1 MHVDDDDAIRAVT
14 QVALERVG
22 DFTLLSCSSGAEALQ
37 CAEHFAPQMILL
49 DVMMPELDGPTTLE
63 HLKQETDL
71 GNVLVVFMTAKV
83 QEREIA
89 RYRALGACDVIIKP
103 FDPMTLSDRLH
114 SIWIQHNV

>member
-1 MHVDDDDAIRAVT
+1 
-14 QVALERVG
+14 
-22 DFTLLSCSSGAEALQ
+22 
-37 CAEHFAPQMILL
+37 
-49 DVMMPELDGPTTLE
+49 MPELDGPTTLE
-63 HLKQETDL
+63 HLKQQIDL
-71 GNVLVVFMTAKV
+71 GNVLVVFMTANV